1 MGFVRVLDRRHQ
13 PVDDAD
19 QQYAAEKGQGRNTH
33 PGLGSV
39 DGSDSLPC
47 LLEQFDERNVDHHA
61 ARQSQRERKQSLVG
75 TVSEKGYCAA
85 DTGCQAGAKGEH
97 QGYKKSVSH
106 LEYCFS
112 VGLCKDSASRK
123 LCQIYLDATEAPPV
137 FCKDRARGSRSVLS
151 EAARGC
157 LFAVKL
163 VNFILSLPE
172 NIE

>member
-1 MGFVRVLDRRHQ
+1 MKRRSSRR
-13 PVDDAD
+13 PTVPTRTKAVACW
-19 QQYAAEKGQGRNTH
+19 YG
-33 PGLGSV
+33 
-39 DGSDSLPC
+39 
-47 LLEQFDERNVDHHA
+47 
-61 ARQSQRERKQSLVG
+61 ERKGLVLPIP
-75 TVSEKGYCAA
+75 
-85 DTGCQAGAKGEH
+85 GCQAGAKGEH

-151 EAARGC
+151 EAAGGC

>member
-1 MGFVRVLDRRHQ
+1 MG
-13 PVDDAD
+13 
-19 QQYAAEKGQGRNTH
+19 
-33 PGLGSV
+33 
-39 DGSDSLPC
+39 
-47 LLEQFDERNVDHHA
+47 
-61 ARQSQRERKQSLVG
+61 
-75 TVSEKGYCAA
+75 EKGYRAA
-85 DTGCQAGAKGEH
+85 DTGCQAGAEGEH